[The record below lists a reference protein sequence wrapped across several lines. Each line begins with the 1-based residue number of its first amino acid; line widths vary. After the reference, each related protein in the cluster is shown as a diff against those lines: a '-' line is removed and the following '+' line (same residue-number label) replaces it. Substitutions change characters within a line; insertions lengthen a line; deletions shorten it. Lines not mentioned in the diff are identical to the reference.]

1 VNDTSSRGYLALAA
15 IAALVALRLARLGL
29 ATLLLLKFCGPALAI
44 AGLLAA
50 VLLRLD
56 WLVRA
61 GALAGAVLLWH
72 WPVIAGLVFA
82 APRLFTMLPGALST
96 LLARAR
102 HPRPLWRPLPA
113 APGTQRRVR

>member
-1 VNDTSSRGYLALAA
+1 VSNASSRGYLALAA

-29 ATLLLLKFCGPALAI
+29 ATLLLLKVCGPMVAI
-44 AGLLAA
+44 AGALAA
-50 VLLRLD
+50 LLFSLD

-61 GALAGAVLLWH
+61 GALAGVVLLWH
-72 WPVIAGLVFA
+72 WPAIAGLVLA

-102 HPRPLWRPLPA
+102 HPRPIWHRLPA
-113 APGTQRRVR
+113 APGAERCVR